1 MLWPQLCL
9 RCIADSH
16 DALLQMFPMACQ
28 LCWIKSKSH
37 YINGE
42 KSKIGEAV
50 TPPFF
55 RFTRMYLPCL
65 VLFSSS
71 LVSRVSLSPL
81 TVSYFITFALCSTS
95 LSQASL
101 FLWFWGLK
109 SDHIHAWP
117 ALMPPLC
124 ICMQAGEKRA
134 ASVLMVSQ
142 STERALSIRAA
153 WLVKRACGLQRL
165 LNLET
170 ESREVILFLF
180 RPKNQP
186 DAQNVC

>member
-1 MLWPQLCL
+1 
-9 RCIADSH
+9 
-16 DALLQMFPMACQ
+16 
-28 LCWIKSKSH
+28 
-37 YINGE
+37 
-42 KSKIGEAV
+42 
-50 TPPFF
+50 
-55 RFTRMYLPCL
+55 
-65 VLFSSS
+65 
-71 LVSRVSLSPL
+71 
-81 TVSYFITFALCSTS
+81 
-95 LSQASL
+95 
-101 FLWFWGLK
+101 
-109 SDHIHAWP
+109 
-117 ALMPPLC
+117 MPPLC